1 MRWRLDWRRVVI
13 EGIVLNISSII
24 VHPGPG
30 LAEAVRARLDELAGV
45 EVHAV
50 AQDGRMIVTI
60 EAEGDGAMADAFDAI
75 NKTEGVLSA
84 SMVYHQTESDPDVEI
99 TVEA

>member
-1 MRWRLDWRRVVI
+1 M
-13 EGIVLNISSII
+13 NISSII

-30 LAEAVRARLDELAGV
+30 QAEAVRVRLEQLGGV

-50 AQDGRMIVTI
+50 AEDGRMIVTV
-60 EAEGDGAMADAFDAI
+60 ETDGDGAMVDAFDAI

-99 TVEA
+99 SVEA